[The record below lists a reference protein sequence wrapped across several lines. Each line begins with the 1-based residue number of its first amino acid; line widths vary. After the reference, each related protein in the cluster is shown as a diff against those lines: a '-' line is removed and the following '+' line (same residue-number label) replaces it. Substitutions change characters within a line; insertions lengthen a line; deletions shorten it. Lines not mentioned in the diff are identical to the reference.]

1 MAHKI
6 NNSGGSYF
14 AGPRPSNKGTA
25 DMPFDA
31 SSRLNCPSIGE
42 KLAKLSEFIA
52 GDLESRT
59 TCGLQATS
67 YYLVIA
73 RSPRSPV
80 AQALRMHATTLA
92 AAGVTVRAIFSEI
105 ERICPED
112 MAAPFALPA
121 ECRAIRD
128 TRLHAA
134 HEQLVL
140 SPVRTWIG
148 DSMRREP
155 SKRDTYERFT
165 ANSAET
171 SATAVR
177 SFEQLWRAAVPVQ
190 TMPSLPVALAS
201 QLPGL
206 AASPLARPEYPRR
219 Q

>member
-6 NNSGGSYF
+6 NNSGGTYF
-14 AGPRPSNKGTA
+14 ARPRPSNKGTA

-42 KLAKLSEFIA
+42 KVAKLSEFIA
-52 GDLESRT
+52 GDLETRAMG
-59 TCGLQATS
+59 GLQTAS
-67 YYLVIA
+67 CFLVIA

-80 AQALRMHATTLA
+80 AQALRAHATTLA

-105 ERICPED
+105 EPIHAAD
-112 MAAPFALPA
+112 MAAPFALPG

-128 TRLHAA
+128 TRLLAA

-140 SPVRTWIG
+140 SPGRTWIG

-165 ANSAET
+165 VNSAET

-190 TMPSLPVALAS
+190 TMPSLPAALAS

-206 AASPLARPEYPRR
+206 AGSPLARPEYPRR